1 MRTCMKVEIAF
12 GWGPGQIWLH
22 TALESP
28 WPHYMVLQVSWDGLW
43 TLSFGL
49 SQFHGR
55 GSWLVCESG
64 REWWVLHLKHLSHT
78 RSVLHGFGSLLGRPL
93 YTFCWA
99 LTNSWSR
106 PLDRVWKGPWVAGT
120 PLEDRSL
127 EEWHQEGEHL
137 MPHLC
142 QVMLEVVDKPVAKP
156 AIYNQA
162 KLRRLPK
169 GIKFPQEVKMQSTI
183 QYQRKLHFQTL
194 C

>member
-1 MRTCMKVEIAF
+1 
-12 GWGPGQIWLH
+12 
-22 TALESP
+22 
-28 WPHYMVLQVSWDGLW
+28 
-43 TLSFGL
+43 
-49 SQFHGR
+49 
-55 GSWLVCESG
+55 
-64 REWWVLHLKHLSHT
+64 
-78 RSVLHGFGSLLGRPL
+78 
-93 YTFCWA
+93 
-99 LTNSWSR
+99 
-106 PLDRVWKGPWVAGT
+106 
-120 PLEDRSL
+120 
-127 EEWHQEGEHL
+127 